1 VNEHHLSVSRSAR
14 YYTLGQ
20 TGPSLR
26 EAWFLCHGYSELA
39 RPFLRRFESLDD
51 GTRLLVAPEA
61 LSRFYLD
68 ARAGRPPQ
76 RIGASWMT
84 REDREREIADYL
96 GYLDALYD
104 RCREAWGDRPVT
116 VRVLGFS
123 QGAATAVRWAV
134 HGRAA
139 PAEVVLYGALL
150 PPDIL
155 PGDLRSLRPT
165 LRVVLVG
172 GDRDELLD
180 HAELANQVAALKAAG
195 VESRLIR
202 FEGGHRIEP
211 TVLQQLG

>member
-68 ARAGRPPQ
+68 TKTGQYPR

-84 REDREREIADYL
+84 REDRQREIADYL

-104 RCREAWGDRPVT
+104 QCREAWGDRSVT
-116 VRVLGFS
+116 IRVLGFS
-123 QGAATAVRWAV
+123 QGAATAARWAV
-134 HGRAA
+134 HGRVV
-139 PAEVVLYGALL
+139 PAELVIYGGVL

-155 PGDLRSLRPT
+155 PHELRSLRPA
-165 LRVVLVG
+165 LRILLVG

-180 HAELANQVAALKAAG
+180 HTELAKQAAALEAAG
-195 VESRLIR
+195 VDSRLIR

-211 TVLQQLG
+211 AVLQQLG